1 METKLD
7 NTIEPQ
13 HDAKLLVSGSYF
25 TITEIE
31 EIHKWLSSFFY
42 RSQMNGLIQI
52 DTYDRGVI
60 KKLLKLPDNCR

>member
-7 NTIEPQ
+7 LITEQQ
-13 HDAKLLVSGSYF
+13 HVAKLLVSGSYF

-31 EIHKWLSSFFY
+31 AMHKWLSSFFY
-42 RSQMNGLIQI
+42 RSQMNGLIEI
-52 DTYDRGVI
+52 DTYDRDVI